1 MVGCHDLK
9 VGDFLECPD
18 CGLILEV
25 KEECKECNDNAC
37 GCEHDCDFSCCGT
50 PLIKK

>member
-1 MVGCHDLK
+1 MVGCHDVK
-9 VGDFLECPD
+9 VGDLLECPD

-25 KEECKECNDNAC
+25 KEECKECNDISC

-50 PLIKK
+50 LLIKK